1 MNKKLF
7 IKFLPLFCLLV
18 TFSGWSMLA
27 WSLYG
32 DKIFGLVPTPPTQ
45 VPINLTKAGNIAEM
59 EVQIKEDVQS
69 YVVGLHFFFT
79 QRKKEAGFGDDELY
93 NFVGFNKFD
102 PFSGKQISFS
112 AHMNKEEKWD
122 LSGVTIPIKLAI
134 YKLNDNNSSTLVID
148 KTYKTRGRNANS
160 FTYLTREFAGIEL
173 AKGRYL
179 IKAKTLKDFDEFRN
193 GKVEL
198 FIDKFKKK

>member
-7 IKFLPLFCLLV
+7 MKFLPLFFLLV
-18 TFSGWSMLA
+18 TFSGWSLLA

-32 DKIFGLVPTPPTQ
+32 DKLFGLVPTPPTQ

-59 EVQIKEDVQS
+59 EVQIKEDVRS
-69 YVVGLHFFFT
+69 YVVGLYFFFT
-79 QRKKEAGFGDDELY
+79 HSKKEAGLGDDELY
-93 NFVGFNKFD
+93 KFVGLNEFD
-102 PFSGKQISFS
+102 PFSGKLIGLFEH
-112 AHMNKEEKWD
+112 ANKEEKWD
-122 LSGVTIPIKLAI
+122 LNGVAIPIKLVI

-148 KTYKTRGRNANS
+148 KTYMTRGRNAYG
-160 FTYLTREFAGIEL
+160 FKYLTREFAGVEL
-173 AKGRYL
+173 AQGRYL
-179 IKAKTLKDFDEFRN
+179 IKAKTLKDFAELRN